1 MKFSDFGFKEN
12 PFAITPDPRYLY
24 LSRGHEESLAHLIY
38 GAGPNGGFVLLTGEV
53 GTGKTL
59 LLRSLLAQQL
69 EDVEV
74 ALILNPRLSRREF
87 LATICDE
94 LGISYE
100 GPPYSL
106 KHLSDRLAK
115 HLLEIHSA
123 GKHTV
128 LVVDEAQNLS
138 PRVLEQV
145 RLLTNLETSQH
156 KLLRIILVG
165 QPELLQILDRKELRQ
180 VDQRITARYHLSP
193 LNQAETRAYISH
205 RLAVAGERED
215 LFTPT
220 ALWLLHHYSRGIPR
234 LINTICERALLA
246 IYTSGK
252 QRIDARMVWR
262 SAKEVKG
269 RKAKRNHGLKLGIA
283 AGLLLLLAVG
293 GGWYW
298 FDSQLSR
305 SVDVSVKSGPQTP
318 KAVEERPAEEIGK
331 SPQSRDLT
339 PQAEVEPPQQSET
352 PVDDSQ
358 SSLVDQPAELLQP
371 PSVEQPEVLPQ
382 PPLAE
387 PPEIGG
393 PETDEGKAEIAASP
407 DIEDKRSSPPREIE
421 LGRLFKQPQNSFSS
435 YQKLFQVW
443 DASINLN
450 TASHPCQQ
458 APEYGLRCLSE
469 FADWKTLLRLNRP
482 LLIRLKQDG
491 QERLLFL
498 THVDGEWLLVDT
510 GESQGVVK
518 LDQLKRFWRG
528 GFVMLWKPHAG
539 LALIGQGS
547 TGEAVT
553 WLRSRLSLVDGG
565 ELALVEG
572 LDRFDTALK
581 SRLEAFQRQNGLD
594 ADGVAGQQTQVY
606 LNNLQLPASTP
617 TLAANPDSGAR

>member
-94 LGISYE
+94 LGISYK

-193 LNQAETRAYISH
+193 LNQAETGAYISH

-215 LFTPT
+215 LFTPA
-220 ALWLLHHYSRGIPR
+220 ALWLLHRYSRGIPR

-252 QRIDARMVWR
+252 QRVDARMVWR

-269 RKAKRNHGLKLGIA
+269 RKAKRKPGLMLGVS
-283 AGLLLLLAVG
+283 AGLLLLLAVA

-298 FDSQLSR
+298 YDNDQSR
-305 SVDVSVKSGPQTP
+305 SMDLSMESQSQPPKPVKGTS
-318 KAVEERPAEEIGK
+318 AEEVDK
-331 SPQSRDLT
+331 MPQGGDST
-339 PQAEVEPPQQSET
+339 PQAEVETPQQSRT
-352 PVDDSQ
+352 AAGDSQ
-358 SSLVDQPAELLQP
+358 SNLVEQPAELSQS
-371 PSVEQPEVLPQ
+371 PSVEQPEV
-382 PPLAE
+382 PLQAAPAE
-387 PPEIGG
+387 LPEIAG
-393 PETDEGKAEIAASP
+393 PETDEVNGEAATSP
-407 DIEDKRSSPPREIE
+407 HVEDKRSPREIE
-421 LGRLFKQPQNSFSS
+421 LDRLFKQPQNSFSS

-443 DASINLN
+443 DESINLN

-482 LLIRLKQDG
+482 LLIRLKQDA

-498 THVDGEWLLVDT
+498 THVDGDWLLVDT

-518 LDQLKRFWRG
+518 LEQLKRYWRG

-553 WLRSRLSLVDGG
+553 WLRNRLSLVDGG
-565 ELALVEG
+565 ELVLVEG

-581 SRLEAFQRQNGLD
+581 TRLEAFQRQNGLD

-606 LNNLQLPASTP
+606 LNNLQLPSGTP
-617 TLAANPDSGAR
+617 TLAANPVSGER

>member
-94 LGISYE
+94 LGISYK

-193 LNQAETRAYISH
+193 LNRAETRAYISH

-215 LFTPT
+215 LFTPA
-220 ALWLLHHYSRGIPR
+220 ALWLMHRYSRGIPR

-269 RKAKRNHGLKLGIA
+269 RKAKHKHGLKLGVA
-283 AGLLLLLAVG
+283 AALLLLLAVG
-293 GGWYW
+293 GGWFW
-298 FDSQLSR
+298 FDNYLSR
-305 SVDVSVKSGPQTP
+305 SVDMSVESAPQTQNTG
-318 KAVEERPAEEIGK
+318 EEQSAEEISK
-331 SPQSRDLT
+331 MPQSGELS

-352 PVDDSQ
+352 SADDSQ
-358 SSLVDQPAELLQP
+358 TSLLGQPAELSQT

-382 PPLAE
+382 PPLTALQ
-387 PPEIGG
+387 EIGIL
-393 PETDEGKAEIAASP
+393 ETDEGNVETAASP
-407 DIEDKRSSPPREIE
+407 GVEHKDPPREIE
-421 LGRLFKQPQNSFSS
+421 LERLFSQPQDRFSS

-469 FADWKTLLRLNRP
+469 FADWATLLRLNRP
-482 LLIRLKQDG
+482 LLIRLKQDV

-498 THVDGEWLLVDT
+498 THVDDEWLLVDT
-510 GESQGVVK
+510 GESKGVVK

-553 WLRSRLSLVDGG
+553 WLRNRLTLVDGV
-565 ELALVEG
+565 ELVLVEG

-606 LNNLQLPASTP
+606 LNNLQLPAGTP
-617 TLAANPDSGAR
+617 TLAANPGSGGR

>member
-94 LGISYE
+94 LGISYK

-106 KHLSDRLAK
+106 KHLSDQLAK

-156 KLLRIILVG
+156 KLMRIILVG

-193 LNQAETRAYISH
+193 LNRAETRAYINH

-215 LFTPT
+215 LFTPM
-220 ALWLLHHYSRGIPR
+220 ALRLLHRYSRGIPR
-234 LINTICERALLA
+234 LINTICERTLLA

-262 SAKEVKG
+262 AAKEVKG
-269 RKAKRNHGLKLGIA
+269 RKAKRKHGLALGIA
-283 AGLLLLLAVG
+283 AALLLLLAIG

-298 FDSQLSR
+298 FDSDLER
-305 SVDVSVKSGPQTP
+305 SVDVAAKTQPQAQKT
-318 KAVEERPAEEIGK
+318 VEEQTAEQVEK
-331 SPQSRDLT
+331 LPQAANLPPQSKLEKASSEVPANESRSSLVE
-339 PQAEVEPPQQSET
+339 QSVEPPQLPLAAPPESDASEADGGIEEAADE
-352 PVDDSQ
+352 VDS
-358 SSLVDQPAELLQP
+358 AAKNP
-371 PSVEQPEVLPQ
+371 PQEIDLEVLF
-382 PPLAE
+382 
-387 PPEIGG
+387 
-393 PETDEGKAEIAASP
+393 
-407 DIEDKRSSPPREIE
+407 R
-421 LGRLFKQPQNSFSS
+421 QPQNSFHS
-435 YQKLFQVW
+435 YQKLFRVW
-443 DASINLN
+443 DASINLD

-458 APEYGLRCLSE
+458 APEYGLRCLNE
-469 FADWKTLLRLNRP
+469 FADWTRLLRLNRP
-482 LLIRLKQDG
+482 LLIRLKQEQ
-491 QERLLFL
+491 QERLLFV
-498 THVDGEWLLVDT
+498 THVDGDWLLVDT
-510 GESQGVVK
+510 GETQGVVK
-518 LDQLKRFWRG
+518 LDQLKRYWRG

-539 LALIGQGS
+539 LALIGKGS

-553 WLRSRLSLVDGG
+553 WLRNRLNLVDGG
-565 ELALVEG
+565 ELVLVEG
-572 LDRFDTALK
+572 LDRFDAALE
-581 SRLEAFQRQNGLD
+581 SRLEAFQRQNGLE

-606 LNNLQLPASTP
+606 LNNLQLPAGTP
-617 TLAANPDSGAR
+617 TLAANPAGGS

>member
-94 LGISYE
+94 LGISYK

-193 LNQAETRAYISH
+193 LNPAETRAYISH

-215 LFTPT
+215 LFTPA
-220 ALWLLHHYSRGIPR
+220 ALWLLHRYSRGIPR

-252 QRIDARMVWR
+252 QRVDARMVLR

-269 RKAKRNHGLKLGIA
+269 RKAKRKPGLMLGVS
-283 AGLLLLLAVG
+283 AGLLLLLAVA

-298 FDSQLSR
+298 YDNHQSS
-305 SVDVSVKSGPQTP
+305 SVDLSVESQSQPP
-318 KAVEERPAEEIGK
+318 KPLKERSAEEVGK
-331 SPQSRDLT
+331 MPQGGEST
-339 PQAEVEPPQQSET
+339 PQAEIEPPQQSGT
-352 PVDDSQ
+352 TTDDSQ
-358 SSLVDQPAELLQP
+358 SSLVQSAELSQP
-371 PSVEQPEVLPQ
+371 PSVEQPEVPLQ
-382 PPLAE
+382 PTLTE
-387 PPEIGG
+387 PPEIAA
-393 PETDEGKAEIAASP
+393 PETDEVKGEIAVSP
-407 DIEDKRSSPPREIE
+407 DVEEKSPPGEIDLE
-421 LGRLFKQPQNSFSS
+421 GLFKQPQNSFSS

-443 DASINLN
+443 DESINLN

-469 FADWKTLLRLNRP
+469 FADWNTLLRLNRP

-498 THVDGEWLLVDT
+498 THVDGDWLLVDT

-518 LDQLKRFWRG
+518 LEQLKGYWRG

-553 WLRSRLSLVDGG
+553 WLRNRLSLVDGG
-565 ELALVEG
+565 ELVLVEG

-606 LNNLQLPASTP
+606 LNNLQLPSGTP
-617 TLAANPDSGAR
+617 TLAANPVSGER

>member
-94 LGISYE
+94 LGISYK

-193 LNQAETRAYISH
+193 LNQAETGAYISH

-215 LFTPT
+215 LFTPA
-220 ALWLLHHYSRGIPR
+220 ALWLLHRYSRGIPR

-252 QRIDARMVWR
+252 QRVDARMVLR

-269 RKAKRNHGLKLGIA
+269 RKAKRKPGLMLGVS
-283 AGLLLLLAVG
+283 AGLLLLLAVA

-298 FDSQLSR
+298 YDNDQSPSVELSVESQSQPPKP
-305 SVDVSVKSGPQTP
+305 VKETS
-318 KAVEERPAEEIGK
+318 AEEVGK
-331 SPQSRDLT
+331 MPQGGDST
-339 PQAEVEPPQQSET
+339 PQAEVETPQQSRT
-352 PVDDSQ
+352 AADDSQ
-358 SSLVDQPAELLQP
+358 SSLVEQPAELSQP
-371 PSVEQPEVLPQ
+371 PFIEQPEV
-382 PPLAE
+382 PLQAAPAE
-387 PPEIGG
+387 LPEIAG
-393 PETDEGKAEIAASP
+393 PETDEVNGEAATSP
-407 DIEDKRSSPPREIE
+407 HSEDKRSPREIE
-421 LGRLFKQPQNSFSS
+421 LDRLFKQPQNSFSS

-443 DASINLN
+443 DESIKLN

-469 FADWKTLLRLNRP
+469 FADWNTLLRLNRP
-482 LLIRLKQDG
+482 LLIRLKQDA

-498 THVDGEWLLVDT
+498 THVDGDWLLVDT

-518 LDQLKRFWRG
+518 LEQLKRYWRG

-553 WLRSRLSLVDGG
+553 WLRNRLSLVDGG
-565 ELALVEG
+565 ELVLVEG
-572 LDRFDTALK
+572 LDRFDPALK
-581 SRLEAFQRQNGLD
+581 TRLEAFQRQNGLE

-606 LNNLQLPASTP
+606 LNNLQLPSGTP
-617 TLAANPDSGAR
+617 TLAANPVSGER